1 MDSGEAKAQLYR
13 LIKAARMGKD
23 VVGVKDNGPKVPV
36 VRDEFRFGGLEHPA
50 GAVPDFLEPASAE
63 DLHDREGRD

>member
-1 MDSGEAKAQLYR
+1 
-13 LIKAARMGKD
+13 MGKD